1 LLSAAAEELTL
12 AHLEL
17 AIQTLVPEPRHEQQP
32 IVGAVRALS
41 AFAGTTNL
49 GVGAQQLDDD
59 FVGRERSH

>member
-32 IVGAVRALS
+32 IVGAVRALA
-41 AFAGTTNL
+41 AFTGTTNL
-49 GVGAQQLDDD
+49 AVGAEELDDN
-59 FVGRERSH
+59 VLG